1 MPLLHALL
9 HREKL
14 SHRVGTGQPATSL
27 LSEVIAVLIWRRIFL
42 TESSSQMDEIR
53 GQLSFYLVILMVLGF
68 LFIFLPIEMP
78 QEKVLW

>member
-14 SHRVGTGQPATSL
+14 SHRAGTGQPATSL
-27 LSEVIAVLIWRRIFL
+27 LSEVIAVLMWRRIFL
-42 TESSSQMDEIR
+42 TERGSQMDEIR
-53 GQLSFYLVILMVLGF
+53 WVIVAFYLVILMVLGF

-78 QEKVLW
+78 

>member
-14 SHRVGTGQPATSL
+14 SHSAGTGQPATSL
-27 LSEVIAVLIWRRIFL
+27 LSEVIAVLMWRRIFL
-42 TESSSQMDEIR
+42 TERGSQMDEIR
-53 GQLSFYLVILMVLGF
+53 WAIVAFYLVILMVLGF

-78 QEKVLW
+78 